1 MATPLLKEKSI
12 AADKKEEAVVFKAG
26 EQNYNKFRIPA
37 VIKAP
42 NGDIL
47 AFAEGREKGDHNNVD
62 LVMKRNTKNGDPKEW
77 KKQELKV
84 IWPLKASDD
93 TTFGNPCP
101 VVDEEKGTIWLL
113 FCDDGY
119 DVWLTKSTDNGKNWA
134 TPSKI
139 SDQVKNPKWAWG
151 PKPKKDEDERIIWTG
166 PGIGIQIK
174 QGKHKGRLVIP
185 CHFQPFPK
193 GKPAGVENNRM
204 WVFYSDDHGKTWNYP
219 PLSELGNES
228 QVVELSNHDLML
240 NGRNQKGFGGKP
252 IRRLTATSSNG
263 GVKFTDSVRNSQLI
277 DPVCQASIL
286 RYSFGRGHK
295 NVILFSNPAH
305 ETKRERMTVRISNDD
320 GKTWSDGK
328 CICQDFSGYSCLVKQ
343 ADDKIGL
350 LYETKNSSLTYAKFS
365 LEWLKK

>member
-1 MATPLLKEKSI
+1 MATQLL
-12 AADKKEEAVVFKAG
+12 EEQRVDVKQEVVFKGDRKAKV
-26 EQNYNKFRIPA
+26 YKKFRIPA

-47 AFAEGREKGDHNNVD
+47 AFAEGRTEGDHNNVD
-62 LVMKRNTKNGDPKEW
+62 IVMKRSTNNGKDWSKT
-77 KKQELKV
+77 LVV
-84 IWPLKASDD
+84 IWPQKENDKR
-93 TTFGNPCP
+93 TFGNPCP
-101 VVDEEKGTIWLL
+101 VVDEERGTIWLL
-113 FCDDGY
+113 FCEDGY

-134 TPSKI
+134 TPYKI

-151 PKPKKDEDERIIWTG
+151 SKPQKDEDEKIIWTG

-174 QGKHKGRLVIP
+174 HGKYKGRLVIP

-193 GKPAGVENNRM
+193 GKPVGVNNNRM
-204 WVFYSDDHGKTWNYP
+204 WVFYSDNHGKTWNYP
-219 PLSELGNES
+219 SLSELGNES

-252 IRRLTATSSNG
+252 TRRLTATSSNG
-263 GVKFTDSVRNSQLI
+263 GVKFTDSIRDGKLI

-286 RYSFGRGHK
+286 RYSFGRGDK

-305 ETKRERMTVRISNDD
+305 ETDRKRMTIRISNDD

-328 CICQDFSGYSCLVKQ
+328 CICKGFSGYSCLVKQ
-343 ADDKIGL
+343 ADDKIGV
-350 LYETKNSSLTYAKFS
+350 LYETKNSSLTYARFS
-365 LEWLKK
+365 LEWFKK